1 LGVSCIFAG
10 SASAEITGNQL
21 KEYCQFYPA
30 QTQATAACIGYIT
43 GSLDTIRGMSKM
55 LKLKAACE
63 PPGVT
68 GEQLASMT
76 VKYLNDNPADL
87 HFVAASLILNLYTK
101 SFPCTAK

>member
-1 LGVSCIFAG
+1 MPRLSVFLYAAFLSVSA
-10 SASAEITGNQL
+10 AHAEMTGNQL

-30 QTQATAACIGYIT
+30 QTRATAACIGYIT

-76 VKYLNDNPADL
+76 VKYLNDNPSNL
-87 HFVAASLILNLYTK
+87 HFVASSLI
-101 SFPCTAK
+101 